1 MESFQGGF
9 IFEEKAELQRLPACM
24 CVRVRVRAR
33 DGDIE
38 AEMEREV

>member
-1 MESFQGGF
+1 MERFQGGF
-9 IFEEKAELQRLPACM
+9 IFEEEAELQSRRV
-24 CVRVRVRAR
+24 CVFVRARVR